1 MVSEKSVFFF
11 IFLIPDFTFAI
22 VSFHVSNRFVVLRL
36 VILYGNLNL
45 EVTMNKNK

>member
-22 VSFHVSNRFVVLRL
+22 VSFHVSNRFVEG
-36 VILYGNLNL
+36 IK
-45 EVTMNKNK
+45 TSHFIW